1 MTLHDVHNVSLSD
14 SIVKGMT
21 IIALAFV
28 TSVDASQIVDTL
40 SFLHQAGEKIHQP
53 AWTCHTAMQI

>member
-1 MTLHDVHNVSLSD
+1 MTFNVSLSD

-28 TSVDASQIVDTL
+28 TSVDASQIVDIL
-40 SFLHQAGEKIHQP
+40 SFLHQAGEKIHRL
-53 AWTCHTAMQI
+53 A